1 MNYHWRF
8 FAFVLPALSVCVYD
22 SSLCYPKTV
31 QFYFVVAV
39 CIYVIRKELEQY
51 FNRKN
56 AVHTPPVAITPSPS
70 PRPIRR
76 PQSPIN
82 NTIKFR
88 SNISYFSLFPIIAAG
103 PTFRAHL
110 TSEEQFTAS
119 IAEINGWLKGASQP
133 TLLYSRED
141 QPGTRAL
148 CRQLL
153 VQLFTQH
160 RSTRLHAMLNYM
172 NTSITFEDDPYILA
186 RALTNLV
193 LRALNI
199 PHNIGLYKGS
209 NHRSIDKL
217 LTSTLIAAQDSL
229 VCDFILYNLMHHD
242 QVDTLLNQDINETTG
257 RNSMVNI
264 KKKQSLPIFT
274 GIPFMTPLPS
284 PSTFEF
290 FERTFGLFRPDQEH
304 LSVQSALV
312 KDSIETTLD
321 KIDRL
326 HSLLW
331 NKNTR
336 RLLACIS
343 PPILPEQ
350 EVGRDPLFFQIEAI
364 PSPPGGSRVPTPG
377 EIKFYFTESEPIHV
391 DADTDDT
398 SWPYVNYRR
407 LHPEDR
413 GLLTYGTTPAIFEDS
428 IVPLRATQILVMKH
442 LRKLLGSKEFTLY
455 NHLHALSKAGYAYDD
470 AENDLNR
477 IRNSL
482 HMLELNY
489 RTFQDRLQ
497 EYEKGFVIHQLSNY
511 VKMFQSEV
519 ECVETAN
526 MRRRAEGAHRLVF
539 PIRKIGALTKSV
551 AWNLKYVLERF
562 TKFDH
567 AYKKPAYRRL
577 VHNMYRTISDNVDN
591 LTFGNNRD

>member
-1 MNYHWRF
+1 M
-8 FAFVLPALSVCVYD
+8 
-22 SSLCYPKTV
+22 V
-31 QFYFVVAV
+31 QFYFAV
-39 CIYVIRKELEQY
+39 SICIYAIWKGLEQY
-51 FNRKN
+51 FNQEK
-56 AVHTPPVAITPSPS
+56 AFDTPPVASPPTRHPKS
-70 PRPIRR
+70 LT
-76 PQSPIN
+76 N
-82 NTIKFR
+82 NTVRFR
-88 SNISYFSLFPIIAAG
+88 SSISYFSMFPIIAAG
-103 PTFRAHL
+103 PTNRALL

-119 IAEINGWLKGASQP
+119 ISEINGWLQGASQP
-133 TLLYSRED
+133 TLSYSRED
-141 QPGTRAL
+141 QPGIRAL

-160 RSTRLHAMLNYM
+160 RSTRLYAMLNYM

-186 RALTNLV
+186 KALTNLV

-217 LTSTLIAAQDSL
+217 LTSTLIAAQDSF
-229 VCDFILYNLMHHD
+229 VCDFILYNIMHHD

-274 GIPFMTPLPS
+274 GIPFMTPLPA

-290 FERTFGLFRPDQEH
+290 FQRIFGLFRPDEEH

-312 KDSIETTLD
+312 KTSIETTLY

-336 RLLACIS
+336 RMLACIS
-343 PPILPEQ
+343 PPISPAQ
-350 EVGRDPLFFQIEAI
+350 EVRRDSLFFQIEAI
-364 PSPPGGSRVPTPG
+364 PSPPGGPRVPTPG
-377 EIKFYFTESEPIHV
+377 EIKFYFTEPEPIHF
-391 DADTDDT
+391 DDDTDDT
-398 SWPYVNYRR
+398 SWPSVNYRR
-407 LHPEDR
+407 SYPEDR

-428 IVPLRATQILVMKH
+428 IVSLRATQISVMKQ
-442 LRKLLGSKEFTLY
+442 LRELLRSKEFTLY
-455 NHLHALSKAGYAYDD
+455 NQLHALSKAGYAYDD
-470 AENDLNR
+470 VENDLKR

-489 RTFQDRLQ
+489 RAFQDRIQ
-497 EYEKGFVIHQLSNY
+497 EYEKGFVIYQLSNY
-511 VKMFQSEV
+511 VKMFQLEV

-526 MRRRAEGAHRLVF
+526 MRCRAEGAHHLVF

-591 LTFGNNRD
+591 LTLGNNRD